1 MRMSSKDCEISTYQE
16 HEYVDMMKDTSNLIA
31 REKAES
37 LGEVMT
43 AFKESAQLANEV
55 EFWKWM
61 GANYPKDLS
70 NTELIRKAAVDKSR
84 WLNTQLQGKGYEWDY
99 MAKQRMKPAKILS
112 IFEAGDCP
120 TQPGIDITET
130 GVLDNSVK
138 MTYQNKAYLSSNN
151 PNLHNT
157 PKDAIVVT
165 NSEKVSY
172 SKKRGYVTE
181 EYMDA
186 KEIASVRDSRFQKA
200 LSRRADTSY
209 NLKNVAMTSAKA
221 GVMGAAIGITIET
234 ISSYRKWKSGEIT
247 DEDYLKEIFSA
258 GGEAGAT
265 AGLTTAAMIPVQ
277 SAITAAGASTLLSI
291 PVVFVFGKV
300 INSVIAP
307 CFGRGKYRQILSEA
321 RYYLEIEKVYD
332 DFLRAV
338 ERSAEQYVKY
348 MSDMQGQ
355 AARYKELNSL
365 SKTIDQD
372 LEKIYVSI

>member
-1 MRMSSKDCEISTYQE
+1 M
-16 HEYVDMMKDTSNLIA
+16 
-31 REKAES
+31 
-37 LGEVMT
+37 
-43 AFKESAQLANEV
+43 
-55 EFWKWM
+55 
-61 GANYPKDLS
+61 
-70 NTELIRKAAVDKSR
+70 
-84 WLNTQLQGKGYEWDY
+84 
-99 MAKQRMKPAKILS
+99 
-112 IFEAGDCP
+112 
-120 TQPGIDITET
+120 
-130 GVLDNSVK
+130 
-138 MTYQNKAYLSSNN
+138 
-151 PNLHNT
+151 
-157 PKDAIVVT
+157 
-165 NSEKVSY
+165 
-172 SKKRGYVTE
+172 
-181 EYMDA
+181 
-186 KEIASVRDSRFQKA
+186 
-200 LSRRADTSY
+200 
-209 NLKNVAMTSAKA
+209 
-221 GVMGAAIGITIET
+221 
-234 ISSYRKWKSGEIT
+234 
-247 DEDYLKEIFSA
+247 KEIFSA